1 MSTKLGYIFVI
12 FLFLGCEKENVMGND
27 YETTED
33 IVSVIEHGVKNDGSP
48 IGSELNEL
56 VRRSYGKTLY
66 FPAGVYN
73 LTEPMVLPLDYTK
86 SVNLKLD
93 PSAYVKSDRQ
103 LEALLKI
110 GFSDVSIVDR
120 SHRRFSYVE
129 GGVFDC
135 YNADNGVV
143 VNGLK
148 QLVSLKNMSLVRGRD
163 THLRIYVTDDF
174 LGTGSCD
181 TKIDNITIQGMSS
194 NEDIYGIY
202 IDESC
207 ADVKISNTF
216 IYSTKWAIVT
226 KSPGHVIN
234 NVHILSK
241 NTTGGTDIGEDNYRQ
256 TEGIRIDCGG
266 FFVFNQIYYDTVDK
280 GIVIVGNHGPTLVL
294 DQNIYYSYLDNFG
307 TAFIYRD
314 NAFTTPLQL
323 KISNAMITARN
334 TGFKVFDINTAIVGY
349 DVSNFYTFVNS
360 AVHNPHL
367 VSPYDLSLLQKVRNM
382 SSDALIFT
390 NLNHFDTDWHV
401 VGALVVSP
409 YRSKLRIDLSDNEAV
424 ELDMKF
430 EGGALKV
437 IDRKLIGSL
446 NNATLEMGYVVRGDY
461 CVLVFRPKTATNY
474 YPVINDLLGNGSFM
488 ITPSKDRHYRLADYG
503 ITTEPTVFLD

>member
-12 FLFLGCEKENVMGND
+12 FLFLECKKENVMGND

-110 GFSDVSIVDR
+110 GFSEVSIVDR

-174 LGTGSCD
+174 
-181 TKIDNITIQGMSS
+181 
-194 NEDIYGIY
+194 
-202 IDESC
+202 
-207 ADVKISNTF
+207 
-216 IYSTKWAIVT
+216 
-226 KSPGHVIN
+226 
-234 NVHILSK
+234 
-241 NTTGGTDIGEDNYRQ
+241 
-256 TEGIRIDCGG
+256 
-266 FFVFNQIYYDTVDK
+266 
-280 GIVIVGNHGPTLVL
+280 
-294 DQNIYYSYLDNFG
+294 
-307 TAFIYRD
+307 
-314 NAFTTPLQL
+314 
-323 KISNAMITARN
+323 
-334 TGFKVFDINTAIVGY
+334 
-349 DVSNFYTFVNS
+349 
-360 AVHNPHL
+360 
-367 VSPYDLSLLQKVRNM
+367 
-382 SSDALIFT
+382 
-390 NLNHFDTDWHV
+390 
-401 VGALVVSP
+401 
-409 YRSKLRIDLSDNEAV
+409 
-424 ELDMKF
+424 
-430 EGGALKV
+430 
-437 IDRKLIGSL
+437 
-446 NNATLEMGYVVRGDY
+446 
-461 CVLVFRPKTATNY
+461 
-474 YPVINDLLGNGSFM
+474 
-488 ITPSKDRHYRLADYG
+488 
-503 ITTEPTVFLD
+503 